1 MTSKLIDGALEE
13 YADKL
18 WNARGGRRRS
28 DGLPLPRFRPRGGA
42 RAQVRAAVRRAP
54 EVMVKVT
61 GGGRGMGPIGAHMDY
76 ISKNGAREIETDDG
90 ATLKGKEAL
99 RDLKQAWRYAGS
111 EIPQSSH
118 RREAFN
124 VILSMPKGTEA
135 AIVRAAARDMA
146 RAEFRGHRHLMVL
159 HTHQANPHVHVLVR
173 AESED
178 GKRLNPRKADLHR
191 WRERFAA
198 AMRSYG
204 VEAAAT
210 RQAPR
215 GEVRNPRQIWQVH
228 GERGGT
234 LRNVRPTEKTGDA
247 LRASRV
253 EALESWQ
260 GIARTLAV
268 SNDPED
274 RKLGGQVDELMRD
287 MPFKRR
293 LDRGVEPGANE
304 TQRPAERG

>member
-1 MTSKLIDGALEE
+1 MMSKLIDGALEE
-13 YADKL
+13 HAAKL
-18 WNARGGRRRS
+18 WNAKGGRRRS
-28 DGLPLPRFRPRGGA
+28 DGLPLPRFRPRGGP
-42 RAQVRAAVRRAP
+42 RTEIRAAVRRAP

-76 ISKNGAREIETDDG
+76 ISKNGTREIETDDG
-90 ATLKGKEAL
+90 GTLKGKEAL
-99 RDLKQAWRYAGS
+99 RDLKRAWRYAGS
-111 EIPQSSH
+111 EIPQTSH

-146 RAEFRGHRHLMVL
+146 RAEFRGHRYLMVL

-178 GKRLNPRKADLHR
+178 GGRLNPRKADLHR
-191 WRERFAA
+191 WRERFASA
-198 AMRSYG
+198 LRSYG

-215 GEVRNPRQIWQVH
+215 GAVRTARQIWQVY

-234 LRNVRPTEKTGDA
+234 LRAVRPGEKSGEA
-247 LRASRV
+247 LRISRM
-253 EALESWQ
+253 EALENWQ
-260 GIARTLAV
+260 GIARTLE
-268 SNDPED
+268 SSDHPD
-274 RKLGGQVDELMRD
+274 DWKLAREVHELMRD
-287 MPFKRR
+287 MPFKRQ
-293 LDRGVEPGANE
+293 LERGVERGANE
-304 TQRPAERG
+304 PRPPVERG